1 MKYTSYV
8 LYANSLLEYPFLLSI
23 CYNSKGDACF
33 SKGGI
38 MDYRKLL
45 ERKAAKARYA
55 EEHICNF
62 SLKLNDHTDQDIL
75 AWLAGLD
82 NKQGTIKRLIRD
94 EIQRLS

>member
-1 MKYTSYV
+1 
-8 LYANSLLEYPFLLSI
+8 
-23 CYNSKGDACF
+23 
-33 SKGGI
+33 

-55 EEHICNF
+55 EEHIRNF

-75 AWLAGLD
+75 AWLASLD
-82 NKQGTIKRLIRD
+82 NKQGTIKQLIRD

>member
-1 MKYTSYV
+1 
-8 LYANSLLEYPFLLSI
+8 
-23 CYNSKGDACF
+23 
-33 SKGGI
+33 
-38 MDYRKLL
+38 MDYRKQL
-45 ERKAAKARYA
+45 ERKVAKAQYA
-55 EEHICNF
+55 EEHIKPF

>member
-1 MKYTSYV
+1 MCAIFNFCLCYT
-8 LYANSLLEYPFLLSI
+8 FLH
-23 CYNSKGDACF
+23 KGDACF

-55 EEHICNF
+55 EEHIRNF

-75 AWLAGLD
+75 AWLASLD
-82 NKQGTIKRLIRD
+82 NKQGTIKQLIRD